1 MPGNDELNTYI
12 DEATRLL
19 GDPNPRAAYP
29 SLRAALG
36 YPASISLSP
45 ELFQTALHILAEIVG
60 RIASR
65 DTTSIA
71 ARAASLP
78 NDAVALFV
86 LGMSMMGQ
94 EQYDIA
100 ATMLTRA
107 VACDLD
113 SSHYRAQAIAAL
125 ERSGNFIDALHYLEA
140 SSDEWKESLL
150 GIYQKAWFSVRTGD
164 LSVAREV
171 NDRLQ
176 EGCKHTQDAFY
187 LSAAARINTVVC
199 REAKVRHVCSLDEK
213 DTRGWNYILNGGIL
227 LHLSPYGKEVMN
239 GRYAYIQDTESLC
252 NEAILK
258 LHAVLRQQNIR
269 IPKVF
274 VLADAKSQI
283 LALALGRTLGC
294 EMIAWPDG
302 GTDEPGL
309 VPVYDLEELS
319 DVVFSSLARDAPGQ
333 YLWVHTV
340 RWVDHTPRIYAADFV
355 TYLQQAYSSPWDAR
369 AREGDSIGVAGSGVD
384 LRTADLG
391 LLANRIVDAESDSTS
406 WDDEPEIL
414 ALADVISFG
423 QGRPIGAVRR
433 RDMQWPGSPVHSNRF

>member
-1 MPGNDELNTYI
+1 MPGNDKLNTCI

-45 ELFQTALHILAEIVG
+45 ELFQTALHVLAEITG

-65 DTTSIA
+65 DTASIA

-107 VACDLD
+107 VACDPD
-113 SSHYRAQAIAAL
+113 SSHYRAKAIAAL
-125 ERSGNFIDALHYLEA
+125 ERSGNFTDALHYLEA

-164 LSVAREV
+164 LSVAHEV

-176 EGCKHTQDAFY
+176 EGCKHTQDAVC

-199 REAKVRHVCSLDEK
+199 HEK

-239 GRYAYIQDTESLC
+239 GRYAYVRDTELLC

-294 EMIAWPDG
+294 EMTAWPDG

-333 YLWVHTV
+333 FLWVHTV
-340 RWVDHTPRIYAADFV
+340 RWADHTPRIYAADFV
-355 TYLQQAYSSPWDAR
+355 TYLQQAYSSPWDTR
-369 AREGDSIGVAGSGVD
+369 VRVGDSTGVAGSGVD

-391 LLANRIVDAESDSTS
+391 VLANRIVDAESDSTS

-414 ALADVISFG
+414 ALADAISFG
-423 QGRPIGAVRR
+423 QSQPVGAVRR